1 MVWWDRSSKSPSS
14 FFHIYWENVLIYI
27 IMVRLTASFKMST
40 ASFSSS
46 LIVFSWLC
54 LTSVVHKIIRE
65 LGIRELSAQLPV
77 SQLVNSLSVWFLIAI
92 PSLLS
97 AFSRCE
103 DPNLESSRTWQLS
116 SSFLRITGQCLGNAV
131 LPLTIPPTKGF
142 QSSVAQP
149 IQLPGLQK

>member
-1 MVWWDRSSKSPSS
+1 MVWWDRSSKSLSS

-40 ASFSSS
+40 TSFSSS

-54 LTSVVHKIIRE
+54 LTLVVHKI
-65 LGIRELSAQLPV
+65 IRELSAQLPV
-77 SQLVNSLSVWFLIAI
+77 SQLVNLLSVWFLIAI

-103 DPNLESSRTWQLS
+103 DPNSESSGTWQLS

-142 QSSVAQP
+142 QPSLAQP